1 MMLEYFIMIM
11 IAEIMIENVEKRV
24 EENCEF
30 KENMNDIW
38 EMLEKSLIN
47 MIILFWEEIIIN
59 KYLQYLI

>member
-59 KYLQYLI
+59 K

>member
-1 MMLEYFIMIM
+1 M

-47 MIILFWEEIIIN
+47 MIILFFLSYFNVIWESF
-59 KYLQYLI
+59 K